1 MKRELGKVP
10 ERPFIKLDGVVNRFI
25 EVAKNRMQ
33 LVCAVFS
40 FAFVLAGLRLLYVSF
55 IGA

>member
-25 EVAKNRMQ
+25 EVAKNRML

-40 FAFVLAGLRLLYVSF
+40 LRLFWLGFGCSMFLSLEV
-55 IGA
+55 

>member
-25 EVAKNRMQ
+25 EVAKNRM
-33 LVCAVFS
+33 LLICAVFS
-40 FAFVLAGLRLLYVSF
+40 FAFVLKGS
-55 IGA
+55 